1 MARLDDGHSTTIY
14 FSGAT
19 SGITVFW
26 EKEITPPGISGG
38 GENDTTT
45 MRNVTW
51 RTKAPKNLK
60 SLTPGSFVVAYD
72 SAILDEM
79 NAMINVNQLIVIT
92 YPDGSDMRFWGF
104 IDDFTPNSLVEGE
117 QPTANITVIPTNQ
130 DSAGNEAS
138 PVHNPA

>member
-1 MARLDDGHSTTIY
+1 MARLDDGFSTTIY
-14 FSGAT
+14 FSAAT

-45 MRNVTW
+45 MRNTTW

-60 SLTPGSFVVAYD
+60 SLTPGSFVVSYD
-72 SAILDEM
+72 SSILDEM

-92 YPDGSDMRFWGF
+92 YPDGSDIRFWGY
-104 IDDFTPNSLVEGE
+104 IDEYTPNALVEGE

-130 DSAGNEAS
+130 DSNGNEAS
-138 PVHNPA
+138 PVHNVA